1 MEVDGVLIINECE
14 DIFLTL
20 RITNSPEF
28 NLLYIHSFSKSSMSD
43 YRMPGIVPRALD
55 SQKVLSDIKRKLCCR
70 LREPQF
76 PHM

>member
-28 NLLYIHSFSKSSMSD
+28 DLLYIHSFSKSSMSD
-43 YRMPGIVPRALD
+43 YYMPGIVPSALD
-55 SQKVLSDIKRKLCCR
+55 S
-70 LREPQF
+70 
-76 PHM
+76 